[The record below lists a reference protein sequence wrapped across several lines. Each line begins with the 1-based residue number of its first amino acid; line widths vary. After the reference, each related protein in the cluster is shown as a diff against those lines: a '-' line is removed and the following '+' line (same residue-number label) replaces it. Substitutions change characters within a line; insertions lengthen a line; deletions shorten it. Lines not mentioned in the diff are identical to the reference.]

1 MTLTLLPVVAIFVFL
16 FFLVFVLLGLVHF
29 IVHIIITD
37 SLLSNSYSLLQL
49 TKGGKEEE
57 KIPAIVK

>member
-16 FFLVFVLLGLVHF
+16 FFFVFVLLGLVHF